1 MASPALA
8 LAAAFLAPAAL
19 AYDTK
24 RASVMESVTASEVA
38 GLLKGKDHE
47 TIEKIDSQGD
57 PLLGVTSEAF
67 HYQVLFYNCTEGR
80 CDTVQYRVSWPME
93 GSFPLDAVNEFNKT
107 GRLGRVYLD
116 SAGDPTLELVVELCG
131 GVTSAQ
137 LSYQHDRFMR
147 VGVGF
152 EAYLSETRETK

>member
-19 AYDTK
+19 AFETK
-24 RASVMESVTASEVA
+24 RASVMETVTASEVA
-38 GLLKGKDHE
+38 VLLEGKGHK
-47 TIEKIDSQGD
+47 TTEKIDSQGD

-67 HYQVLFYNCTEGR
+67 NYQVLFYNCTEGR
-80 CDTVQYRVSWPME
+80 CDTVQYRLRWPVE
-93 GSFPLDAVNEFNKT
+93 GGFPLDAVNEFNKT

-137 LSYQHDRFMR
+137 LTYQHDRFMR
-147 VGVGF
+147 AGAGF
-152 EAYLSETRETK
+152 KSHLAETHEKK